1 MSALGMCGK
10 VAAGYLKAAE
20 AGRDKQTAAEKEQ
33 RQTATSILMKLVDD
47 PSTRPETIKWALEN
61 LTNIAGGKFK
71 GKLDISQIPTGE
83 ADPGQP
89 PELGQMAGAPAR
101 PPTTL
106 PMPPE
111 TSGGAPALPFELP
124 GQVGAAG
131 PPAFQAGA
139 MPTPPPPTGAQ
150 YLTPMSPEEQLRQK
164 TDAVM
169 RVLEEAGVDEPT
181 RQAALVQMTT
191 GMRRRALPKPPTP
204 AKPPRQ
210 GWKAIE
216 QDGVI
221 MGVQSLEPTGPQ
233 FLRDDPEMPEDAR
246 AFLDDAVSAR
256 AKSLEEGVERDARK
270 AALAIEKAETLS
282 GMREEV
288 ANRKIGHK
296 LADSARDSDKL
307 VGKMDSILRDIEA
320 AGGAITGPQTMALL
334 SFHMSMTIGDL
345 KGGRASWPIIEKH
358 LRSRAWPETFV
369 TLVKGIRARQG
380 EAGLISIEQAREWV
394 DLARM
399 RRRLDWIQAREG
411 IQARGL
417 DPTQFRIPADILGDV
432 GGIPAPPETKAAGP
446 AIGSI
451 VTYQGKQYRVIAITN
466 GKAELEPLD

>member
-1 MSALGMCGK
+1 N
-10 VAAGYLKAAE
+10 
-20 AGRDKQTAAEKEQ
+20 
-33 RQTATSILMKLVDD
+33 LVED

-89 PELGQMAGAPAR
+89 PELGQMAGQPSR
-101 PPTTL
+101 PPVTI

-111 TSGGAPALPFELP
+111 TAGGAPALPFVLP
-124 GQVGAAG
+124 GAEAAG
-131 PPAFQAGA
+131 QPGMMQ

-150 YLTPMSPEEQLRQK
+150 YLTPMSQGEQLRQG
-164 TDAVM
+164 VGSIESIL
-169 RVLEEAGVDEPT
+169 REAGVSEDIIQ
-181 RQAALVQMTT
+181 QAITQKLT
-191 GMRRRALPKPPTP
+191 GLRPPTP
-204 AKPPRQ
+204 VKPTKPPRQ
-210 GWKAIE
+210 GWKVVE

-233 FLRDDPEMPEDAR
+233 FLRDDPAMPEDAQQ
-246 AFLDDAVSAR
+246 FLDEAVSSR
-256 AKSLEEGVERDARK
+256 ATSLEEGVKRDARK
-270 AALAIEKAETLS
+270 AALAIDKAVALS
-282 GMREEV
+282 GLREKV
-288 ANRKIGHK
+288 ADRKIGHK

-307 VGKMDSILRDIEA
+307 VGKMEAILEEIERT
-320 AGGAITGPQTMALL
+320 GAITGPQTMALL

-358 LRSRAWPETFV
+358 LRSRAWPETFI

-432 GGIPAPPETKAAGP
+432 GGIPSPPGTGAQPKTADEYMKLRG
-446 AIGSI
+446 
-451 VTYQGKQYRVIAITN
+451 QQ
-466 GKAELEPLD
+466 

>member
-1 MSALGMCGK
+1 MSTLGMFGK

-20 AGRDKQTAAEKEQ
+20 ANRDKQTAAEKEQ

-47 PSTRPETIKWALEN
+47 PSTRPETRTWALQG
-61 LTNIAGGKFK
+61 LTDIAGGKFK
-71 GKLDISQIPTGE
+71 GSLDIRKINPTP

-89 PELGQMAGAPAR
+89 PELGQMAAPA
-101 PPTTL
+101 
-106 PMPPE
+106 
-111 TSGGAPALPFELP
+111 
-124 GQVGAAG
+124 GQ
-131 PPAFQAGA
+131 PQPQQRQ

-150 YLTPMSPEEQLRQK
+150 YLTPMSQGEQLRQG
-164 TDAVM
+164 VGSIESIL
-169 RVLEEAGVDEPT
+169 REAGVSEDIIQ
-181 RQAALVQMTT
+181 QAITQKLT
-191 GMRRRALPKPPTP
+191 GLRPPTP
-204 AKPPRQ
+204 VKPTKPPRQ

-246 AFLDDAVSAR
+246 QFLGEAVSSR
-256 AKSLEEGVERDARK
+256 ATSLEEGVKRDAQK
-270 AALAIEKAETLS
+270 AALAIDKAVALS
-282 GMREEV
+282 GLREKV
-288 ANRKIGHK
+288 ADRKIGHK

-307 VGKMDSILRDIEA
+307 VGKMEAILEEIERA
-320 AGGAITGPQTMALL
+320 GAITGPQTMALL

-358 LRSRAWPETFV
+358 LRSRAWPETFI

-432 GGIPAPPETKAAGP
+432 GGIPSPPGTGAQPKTADEYMKLRG
-446 AIGSI
+446 
-451 VTYQGKQYRVIAITN
+451 QQ
-466 GKAELEPLD
+466 